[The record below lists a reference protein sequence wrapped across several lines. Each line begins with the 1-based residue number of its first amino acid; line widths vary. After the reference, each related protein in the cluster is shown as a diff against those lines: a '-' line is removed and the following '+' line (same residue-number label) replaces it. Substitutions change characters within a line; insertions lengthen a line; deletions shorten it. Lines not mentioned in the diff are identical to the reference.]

1 LPFTY
6 LKVLQNDA
14 IPIMNKSFL
23 ITFIIL
29 LPYLPS
35 QAQNIV
41 GRWKSFDD
49 KTGELK
55 SIVEIFERGSKI
67 YGKIIKTFPKP
78 GADADPICTK
88 CPTDDD
94 RFNKK
99 IIGMEI
105 IKDMTKDDD
114 EYEGG
119 QILDPEVGK
128 IYRCKIWL
136 EKEELKVRGYL
147 GPFFRTQTWQRVP

>member
-1 LPFTY
+1 MSRPY
-6 LKVLQNDA
+6 LTTL
-14 IPIMNKSFL
+14 
-23 ITFIIL
+23 IL
-29 LPYLPS
+29 LFSYLS
-35 QAQNIV
+35 IQAQTIV
-41 GRWKSFDD
+41 GKWKSFDD

-55 SIVEIFERGSKI
+55 SIVEIFEQGSKF

-88 CPTDDD
+88 CPTDDE

-105 IKDMTKDDD
+105 VKGLTKDDD
-114 EYEGG
+114 EYEDGS
-119 QILDPEVGK
+119 ILDPEVGK

-136 EKEELKVRGYL
+136 EKGELKVRGYL
-147 GPFFRTQTWQRVP
+147 GPFYRTQTWQRVP